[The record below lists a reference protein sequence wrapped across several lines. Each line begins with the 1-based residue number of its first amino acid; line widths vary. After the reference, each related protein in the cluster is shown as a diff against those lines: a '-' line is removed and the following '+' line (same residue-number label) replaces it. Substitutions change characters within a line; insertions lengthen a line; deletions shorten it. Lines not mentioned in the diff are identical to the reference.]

1 MNKNRRKEILSIIEK
16 VEEIVSSAQSRLE
29 TVKEELDFVLG
40 DEQNYLDMIP
50 ENLQGSERYEIA
62 EQAVENLDNAMSA
75 FEELIDS
82 MDTEELIGYL
92 NDAIE

>member
-1 MNKNRRKEILSIIEK
+1 MNKNRRKEILSIIKK
-16 VEEIVSSAQSRLE
+16 VEEIVSSAQSKLE
-29 TVKEELDFVLG
+29 TVKEELDCVLG

-92 NDAIE
+92 NDAME